1 LVPISFLSEE
11 GIPKLRKELLKRVLK
26 LRGKEKKSPRSSA

>member
-1 LVPISFLSEE
+1 
-11 GIPKLRKELLKRVLK
+11 KLRKELLKRVLK